1 MWFQLLKGALASA
14 LVVVELMAPTAEDT
28 QVVYPVNESYPIN
41 ERTRECLF
49 KGVNQYFSAFRD
61 DCFFIYGRMV
71 GDNYRVPIFYQIFN
85 FTGCIIMAELDKL
98 ENIPLSSFMSLRAN
112 FKFCE
117 YKYSLMVY
125 GNKNLR
131 RISLRKDM
139 EIKKEEVFIR
149 ANEKL
154 RREQVTNAPFD
165 VDVGSPHDCTIKM
178 ALKRKDC
185 TALVGD
191 LKYPSDEDMR
201 EAWKRISK
209 VYGTITIDDISD
221 ENLNILRNLTV
232 DGWQPRVVRIL
243 NNHKLKNIAAVL
255 DMKVTGPKPHFWFS
269 NNPSICH
276 SINVRKEIEVK
287 VETKLQWNDS
297 CMLRCKGG
305 VMSADYLEKMV
316 ENCNSIN
323 GDLLIE
329 GLKNL
334 PPNIGKLAQIEQING
349 RLIVKKNSGVPDLSF
364 LPNLEEIDTVD
375 SDRKLPCLEVVGN
388 ENFTLKGLTGI
399 RNIYGNVYVSTRR
412 KSDVPAEV
420 KQYLKQIT
428 VGTSTFV
435 YDNVTQEGIILIARR
450 STKLRKLILKKRP
463 KTAEVEAAAAIS
475 SKEATVKSS
484 DGASK
489 SIEGS
494 RDI

>member
-1 MWFQLLKGALASA
+1 
-14 LVVVELMAPTAEDT
+14 
-28 QVVYPVNESYPIN
+28 
-41 ERTRECLF
+41 
-49 KGVNQYFSAFRD
+49 
-61 DCFFIYGRMV
+61 
-71 GDNYRVPIFYQIFN
+71 
-85 FTGCIIMAELDKL
+85 
-98 ENIPLSSFMSLRAN
+98 
-112 FKFCE
+112 
-117 YKYSLMVY
+117 
-125 GNKNLR
+125 
-131 RISLRKDM
+131 
-139 EIKKEEVFIR
+139 
-149 ANEKL
+149 
-154 RREQVTNAPFD
+154 
-165 VDVGSPHDCTIKM
+165 
-178 ALKRKDC
+178 
-185 TALVGD
+185 
-191 LKYPSDEDMR
+191 
-201 EAWKRISK
+201 
-209 VYGTITIDDISD
+209 
-221 ENLNILRNLTV
+221 
-232 DGWQPRVVRIL
+232 
-243 NNHKLKNIAAVL
+243 
-255 DMKVTGPKPHFWFS
+255 
-269 NNPSICH
+269 
-276 SINVRKEIEVK
+276 
-287 VETKLQWNDS
+287 
-297 CMLRCKGG
+297 
-305 VMSADYLEKMV
+305 MSADYLEKMV

-375 SDRKLPCLEVVGN
+375 SDLPCLEVVGN

-435 YDNVTQEGIILIARR
+435 YDNVTQEGGSHYVLWICIIVFGIVLLIVVLVIGIILIARR